1 MKIKT
6 QLIDEFLKEKSIS
19 KSQFCKICKIS
30 YSSLQ
35 KIYSQNFGVYITTIF
50 KVIRVLNIEPKNF
63 FEN

>member
-50 KVIRVLNIEPKNF
+50 RVIRDLNIEPKNF